1 MSGESHSFDVV
12 IREAVPN
19 DAESVIDFMNQMSS
33 QTDFLT
39 QGEEGIGVTV
49 EDESHHLA
57 SIYESENNSVIVA
70 LADDRMIGIA
80 TVSAS
85 SKPKVKH
92 IGEVGIVIDKDFW
105 GMGLGTLM
113 VDELIYWS
121 KTSSVIKRLELRV
134 HEKNAR
140 AVALYKK
147 MAFQE
152 EAVIARGLNINEEYV
167 KVIQMSLLV

>member
-1 MSGESHSFDVV
+1 MSGDSHSFDVV
-12 IREAVPN
+12 IREAVPD
-19 DAESVIDFMNQMSS
+19 DAEVLIDFLKRTSS

-49 EDESHHLA
+49 EEEHHHLA
-57 SIYESENNSVIVA
+57 SIYESENNSVILA

-85 SKPKVKH
+85 NKPKVKH

-113 VDELIYWS
+113 VDELIDWS
-121 KTSSVIKRLELRV
+121 KTSAVINRLELRV

-147 MAFQE
+147 MGFQE
-152 EAVIARGLNINEEYV
+152 EAVIDRGLNINDEYV